1 MATVT
6 ETITLNPSGYTGS
19 TNLSFTSSYPMTN
32 AYDGIDSESYAR
44 FSISA
49 SSTGYLYLTIDTS
62 DIPSDATNVS
72 ISAKARVRVSNTT
85 RVTNTQCQ
93 LFTGTTAKGSNVT
106 FASTSATNIATLSTG
121 SSWTRNELNDL
132 RMKVGGTGSSSTSS
146 KFIYFYG
153 ADITISYDVE
163 ACTVTSTL
171 TGNGTIDPSGE
182 TAVVD
187 GDEYTLTITPTN
199 KTDTVT
205 VTNNGTDVT
214 SQLVAH
220 GAGSTVSNVLG
231 EYSLISGR
239 FSSGSGES
247 WFQGIVGNGYD
258 TTETTTSNYY
268 SADSSVQAVFQYS
281 VAFTN
286 IPSNASIT
294 RMYMMANGHAE
305 STTSA
310 SEYMCVQ
317 LKSGN
322 TELTEQYNF
331 KSHGTSN
338 GTVTVEAETLPTVAQ
353 LQNLVV
359 ECTLGYY
366 GGAINGVTVFVEYE
380 VASSGTDHYTYT
392 YTVDGDATIA
402 VVIGGSAETNKIY
415 FKANGSWVEATA
427 VYKKVNGTWVQQSDL
442 TTVFDANTNYVKG
455 N

>member
-19 TNLSFTSSYPMTN
+19 TNLSISGSYPITN
-32 AYDGIDSESYAR
+32 AYDGIDSTTYAR
-44 FSISA
+44 LSIST

-62 DIPSDATNVS
+62 DIPSDATNIS
-72 ISAKARVRVSNTT
+72 ISAQAKVRVSNTT

-106 FASTSATNIATLSTG
+106 FATTSSTNVVTLSTG
-121 SSWTRNELNDL
+121 SSWTRSELNNL
-132 RMKVGGTGSSSTSS
+132 RMKVGGTGSSSSSS
-146 KFIYFYG
+146 KYIYFYG
-153 ADITISYDVE
+153 ADITISYDVT

-171 TGNGTIDPSGE
+171 SGNGTIDPSGAL
-182 TAVVD
+182 AVAD
-187 GDEYTLTITPTN
+187 GDEYTLTITPTT

-220 GAGSTVSNVLG
+220 GAGGTVSNVLG
-231 EYSLISGR
+231 TYSLISGS
-239 FSSGSGES
+239 FNSGES

-268 SADSSVQAVFQYS
+268 SGSSSTHAVFQYS

-286 IPSNASIT
+286 IPSNANIT
-294 RMYMMANGHAE
+294 RVYMMANGHAE
-305 STTSA
+305 STSQS

-317 LKSGN
+317 LKSGS
-322 TELTEQYNF
+322 TEITEQYNF

-380 VASSGTDHYTYT
+380 VASSGADHYTYT
-392 YTVDGDATIA
+392 YIVDGDATIA
-402 VVIGGSAETNKIY
+402 VVIGSSGETDKLY
-415 FKANGSWVEATA
+415 VKQNGSWTEVTA
-427 VYKKVNGTWVQQSDL
+427 AYKKINGAWVQQSDL
-442 TTVFDANTNYVKG
+442 TQVFQPGTNYIHG
-455 N
+455 

>member
-6 ETITLNPSGYTGS
+6 QTITLNPSGYTGS
-19 TNLSFTSSYPMTN
+19 TNLSISSIAN
-32 AYDGIDSESYAR
+32 AYDGIDSTTYAR
-44 FSISA
+44 FSISV

-62 DIPSDATNVS
+62 DIPSVATNIS
-72 ISAKARVRVSNTT
+72 ISAKAKVRVSNTS

-106 FASTSATNIATLSTG
+106 FASTSTTNIATLSTG

-132 RMKVGGTGSSSTSS
+132 RMKIGGTGSSSSS
-146 KFIYFYG
+146 RFIYFYG
-153 ADITISYDVE
+153 ADITISYDVT
-163 ACTVTSTL
+163 AYTVTSTL

-182 TAVVD
+182 TAVVG

-214 SQLVAH
+214 SQLVVH
-220 GAGSTVSNVLG
+220 GAGGTVSNVLG

-239 FSSGSGES
+239 FGSGSGES

-268 SADSSVQAVFQYS
+268 SADSNIPAVFQYS

-322 TELTEQYNF
+322 TEFTEQYNF

-380 VASSGTDHYTYT
+380 VASSGTDHYTYA

-402 VVIGGSAETNKIY
+402 VVIGGSAETDKIY
-415 FKANGSWVEATA
+415 FKANESWVEATA
-427 VYKKVNGTWVQQSDL
+427 VYKKVNGVWVQQSDL